1 MKKASNGKPMA
12 QEKLIHLIVEKGPDR
27 GREISIRP
35 EGARIGRSSNND
47 VALTDPVM
55 SRYHCRIFFKPNEG
69 LWIEDL
75 GSANNTLLNSNPV
88 HIVRMQAGDHLTLGD
103 TVLKVV
109 SDEFPSSSTAH
120 LFGAPE
126 SEPAGRKAGSLLRP
140 PAENRKRKFL
150 TIALVIAGCAA
161 AFALIVRFQKMSAA
175 GTAANDLFPAEQP
188 ETLEI
193 YYEKIQASPKNIFRY
208 ELELQNGE
216 LSVQIDDLENK
227 RHVPKNQRKKID
239 PELLRSLGAT
249 LLQSDFNSLKE
260 AYKGTTEEVYDLWDL
275 TITAGQKTHR
285 VKVLNTI
292 EPEQFQKARE
302 AIEEFAQNEI
312 GLTALALTRE
322 KLLDL
327 ARDSARLG
335 RRRYDQREVK
345 RENLA
350 LAIRALKETEWYLET
365 IDPKPDYYAEAVA
378 LRQECERELE
388 EEHKNHLFL
397 AERAIK
403 LRDWNEAAE
412 NLRILLEK
420 ISDRAD
426 ERHQNAQKK
435 LIDVE
440 RHLKK
445 K

>member
-1 MKKASNGKPMA
+1 MT
-12 QEKLIHLIVEKGPDR
+12 QEKLIHLIVEKGPDQ
-27 GREISIRP
+27 GRKITIRP
-35 EGARIGRSSNND
+35 EGARLGRSSNND
-47 VALTDPVM
+47 IALKDPVM

-69 LWIEDL
+69 LWVEDL
-75 GSANNTLLNSNPV
+75 GSANNTFLNSEPV
-88 HIVRMQAGDHLTLGD
+88 HITRMLLGDRLMLGD
-103 TVLKVV
+103 TTLKVV
-109 SDEFPSSSTAH
+109 SDAFPSSSTAH
-120 LFGAPE
+120 LFSDPE
-126 SEPAGRKAGSLLRP
+126 SQPADVKPESLLRP
-140 PAENRKRKFL
+140 GVKNRKTTLL
-150 TIALVIAGCAA
+150 TIVLVVAGCAA
-161 AFALIVRFQKMSAA
+161 VLSLFSRFLKPPEPGTNPAPFA
-175 GTAANDLFPAEQP
+175 GEQSQA
-188 ETLEI
+188 LEI

-239 PELLRSLGAT
+239 RELINSLGNT
-249 LLQSDFNSLKE
+249 IIQSDFSSLKE
-260 AYKGTTEEVYDLWDL
+260 LYKGSIEEVYDRWDL
-275 TITAGQKTHR
+275 TVTIGRKTHR

-292 EPEQFQKARE
+292 EPEQFKKARE

-322 KLLDL
+322 KLLEL
-327 ARDSARLG
+327 AKSSSLLG
-335 RRRYDQREVK
+335 RSLYDQREVK

-350 LAIRALKETEWYLET
+350 LSIRSLKETEWYLET
-365 IDPKPDYYAEAVA
+365 VDPKPDYYADAVA
-378 LRQECERELE
+378 LRREGERELE
-388 EEHKNHLFL
+388 ETHQNHLFL

-403 LRDWNEAAE
+403 LRDWNEAAM
-412 NLRILLEK
+412 NLRILIEK
-420 ISDRAD
+420 VPDRAD

>member
-1 MKKASNGKPMA
+1 MS
-12 QEKLIHLIVEKGPDR
+12 QERLIHLIVEAGPDR
-27 GREISIRP
+27 GKEISIRP

-47 VALTDPVM
+47 IALKDPVM

-69 LWIEDL
+69 LWVEDL
-75 GSANNTLLNSNPV
+75 GSANNTILNSAPV
-88 HIVRMQAGDHLTLGD
+88 HLVRMQIGDHLALGD

-109 SDEFPSSSTAH
+109 SDEFPSSSTAR

-126 SEPAGRKAGSLLRP
+126 SQPPGGKPEHLLRP
-140 PAENRKRKFL
+140 QGENKKGKFL
-150 TIALVIAGCAA
+150 MVGLAIAGCAA
-161 AFALIVRFQKMSAA
+161 VLALIVHFQRLPAS
-175 GTAANDLFPAEQP
+175 GTGGNLFPAEQV

-193 YYEKIQASPKNIFRY
+193 YYEKVQASPKNIFRY

-227 RHVPKNQRKKID
+227 RHVAKNQRKKIERD
-239 PELLRSLGAT
+239 LISSLGNT

-260 AYKGTTEEVYDLWDL
+260 VYRGSTEEVYDLWDL
-275 TITAGQKTHR
+275 TVTLGKKTRR

-327 ARDSARLG
+327 ARDSALLG
-335 RRRYDQREVK
+335 RKRYDQREVK
-345 RENLA
+345 RENIA

-365 IDPKPDYYAEAVA
+365 IEPKPDYYADAVA

-388 EEHKNHLFL
+388 ETHKNHLFL

-403 LRDWNEAAE
+403 LRDWDEAAK

-420 ISDRAD
+420 IPERAD
-426 ERHQNAQKK
+426 ERHQNVRKK

>member
-1 MKKASNGKPMA
+1 MT
-12 QEKLIHLIVEKGPDR
+12 QEKLIHLIVEAGPDK
-27 GREISIRP
+27 GRQITIRA
-35 EGARIGRSSNND
+35 EGARLGRSSNND
-47 VALTDPVM
+47 IVLKDPVM

-69 LWIEDL
+69 LWVEDL
-75 GSANNTLLNSNPV
+75 GSANNTMLNSEPA
-88 HIVRMQAGDHLTLGD
+88 HITRMLIGDRLMLGD
-103 TVLKVV
+103 TVLKVL

-120 LFGAPE
+120 LFSNPDPQPADLKPE
-126 SEPAGRKAGSLLRP
+126 FLLRP
-140 PAENRKRKFL
+140 PAGNNGRKKLL
-150 TIALVIAGCAA
+150 TVVLVIAGGAA
-161 AFALIVRFQKMSAA
+161 VLSLLSLFLKSPEPGSAYGPPA
-175 GTAANDLFPAEQP
+175 GEQSTA
-188 ETLEI
+188 LEI

-239 PELLRSLGAT
+239 RELINSLANT
-249 LLQSDFNSLKE
+249 ILQSDFSSLKE
-260 AYKGTTEEVYDLWDL
+260 LYKGSIEEVYDRWDL
-275 TITAGQKTHR
+275 TVTIGRKTSR

-292 EPEQFQKARE
+292 EPEQFKKVRE

-322 KLLDL
+322 KLLEL
-327 ARDSARLG
+327 AKASALLG
-335 RRRYDQREVK
+335 RSLYDQREVK

-350 LAIRALKETEWYLET
+350 LAIRSLKETEWYLET
-365 IDPKPDYYAEAVA
+365 VDPKPDYYADTVA
-378 LRQECERELE
+378 LRRECERELE
-388 EEHKNHLFL
+388 ETRQNHLFL

-403 LRDWNEAAE
+403 LRDWNEAAL

-420 ISDRAD
+420 VSDRAD
-426 ERHQNAQKK
+426 ERYQDAQKK

>member
-1 MKKASNGKPMA
+1 MA
-12 QEKLIHLIVEKGPDR
+12 QERLVHLIVEKGPDQ

-35 EGARIGRSSNND
+35 EGARVGRSGNND
-47 VALTDPVM
+47 IALTDPVM
-55 SRYHCRIFFKPNEG
+55 SRYHCRIFFKPSEG
-69 LWIEDL
+69 LWVEDL
-75 GSANNTLLNSNPV
+75 GSANKTLLNSAPV
-88 HIVRMQAGDHLTLGD
+88 HIVRMRTGDLLMLGD

-126 SEPAGRKAGSLLRP
+126 SQTDGGKPESLLRP

-150 TIALVIAGCAA
+150 IIALMIAGGAA
-161 AFALIVRFQKMSAA
+161 AFALIVRFQRVPAA
-175 GTAANDLFPAEQP
+175 GVESGLLPAEQP

-260 AYKGTTEEVYDLWDL
+260 VYKGSVEEVYDLWDL
-275 TITAGQKTHR
+275 TITTGRKTHR

-327 ARDSARLG
+327 ARDSTQLG

-345 RENLA
+345 RANLA

-365 IDPKPDYYAEAVA
+365 IDPKPDYYADAVA
-378 LRQECERELE
+378 LRQECERELDE
-388 EEHKNHLFL
+388 EYKNYLFL

-403 LRDWNEAAE
+403 LRDWSEAAMH
-412 NLRILLEK
+412 LRIVLEK
-420 ISDRAD
+420 IPDRSD
-426 ERHQNAQKK
+426 ERHQNARKK

>member
-1 MKKASNGKPMA
+1 MA
-12 QEKLIHLIVEKGPDR
+12 QEHPIHLIVEKGPDQ

-35 EGARIGRSSNND
+35 DGVRLGRSSNNE
-47 VALTDPVM
+47 VVLKDPVM
-55 SRYHCRIFFKPNEG
+55 SRYHCRVFFKPNEG
-69 LWIEDL
+69 LWVEDL
-75 GSANNTLLNSNPV
+75 GSANNTLLNSAPV
-88 HIVRMQAGDHLTLGD
+88 HIVRMQVGDLLALGD

-109 SDEFPSSSTAH
+109 SDKFPSSSTAH
-120 LFGAPE
+120 LFSAPE
-126 SEPAGRKAGSLLRP
+126 SQSSGVKPGSLLRP
-140 PAENRKRKFL
+140 PGENRKGKFL
-150 TIALVIAGCAA
+150 MVVLVIAGCAA
-161 AFALIVRFQKMSAA
+161 ALALIVRFQRMPVA
-175 GTAANDLFPAEQP
+175 GEGNNLEKAGQV

-227 RHVPKNQRKKID
+227 RHVAKNQHKKID
-239 PELLRSLGAT
+239 RDLIGSLGDT

-260 AYKGTTEEVYDLWDL
+260 VYKGSIEEVYDLWDL
-275 TITAGQKTHR
+275 TVTIGKKTRR

-327 ARDSARLG
+327 ARDSVLLG
-335 RRRYDQREVK
+335 RSLYDQREVK
-345 RENLA
+345 RANLA

-365 IDPKPDYYAEAVA
+365 IEPKPDYYAEAVA
-378 LRQECERELE
+378 LRRECERELE
-388 EEHKNHLFL
+388 EAHKNHLFL

-403 LRDWNEAAE
+403 LRDWNEAAV
-412 NLRILLEK
+412 NLRVLLEK
-420 ISDRAD
+420 IPERAD
-426 ERHQNAQKK
+426 ERHQNVRKK